1 MSEKSHHPHRPTCAL
16 GTGSNHDMM
25 MVQSEVMAM
34 PGSGF
39 GEGFELDS
47 PDFWFFFFE
56 EEKHFEMGYLS
67 ISVLMNMYG
76 FPYTTSLSWIVVSRT
91 E

>member
-1 MSEKSHHPHRPTCAL
+1 
-16 GTGSNHDMM
+16 MM

-47 PDFWFFFFE
+47 PDFWFFFL
-56 EEKHFEMGYLS
+56 KRRNTLRWA
-67 ISVLMNMYG
+67 ISASAY
-76 FPYTTSLSWIVVSRT
+76 S
-91 E
+91 